1 MNVGFIGTGSMGGV
15 LIQAFIKS
23 NALKPD
29 QILIT
34 NRTIKKAEQLVEM
47 HPGIHL
53 SHSIQE
59 LVIHSDILFLCVKP
73 MEFRSVLDII
83 APLIRKEQ
91 VIVSI
96 TSPVLI
102 RHLESKLPC
111 KIAKIIPSITNFERS
126 GATLCMY
133 GSLMTDK
140 DKELLE
146 SLLCHISAP
155 VRIDERHARVT
166 SDISSIGPAFMA
178 FFVEQLVQAA
188 VELTGISRG
197 EANRLA
203 GEMLLGTGLLLT
215 SGGYSPETLQQR
227 VSVPGGITAKALQ
240 LLQKRTDG
248 IFLDV
253 IKATHAKYEEDLNKV
268 EEMMYEVK

>member
-1 MNVGFIGTGSMGGV
+1 MNVGFIGTGSMGSV

-23 NALKPD
+23 NALKPE

-34 NRTIKKAEQLVEM
+34 NRTIEKAKLLVEM
-47 HPGIHL
+47 YPGIQL
-53 SHSIQE
+53 SDSIQE
-59 LVIHSDILFLCVKP
+59 ITVHSDILFLCVKP
-73 MEFRSVLDII
+73 LEYGALLDAI
-83 APLIRKEQ
+83 APYGRMEQ
-91 VIVSI
+91 IIVSI
-96 TSPVLI
+96 TSPILI
-102 RHLESKLPC
+102 RHLEARLPC
-111 KIAKIIPSITNFERS
+111 KIAKIIPSITNYERS

-133 GSLMTDK
+133 GSLMSDK

-178 FFVEQLVQAA
+178 FFVEQLVQSA
-188 VELTGISRG
+188 VEFTGISRD

-215 SGGYSPETLQQR
+215 SGGFSPETLQQR

-240 LLQKRTDG
+240 LLLYRTEG
-248 IFLDV
+248 VFLDV
-253 IKATHAKYEEDLNKV
+253 IKATHAKYDEDLIKV
-268 EEMMYEVK
+268 EEMMSDA

>member
-1 MNVGFIGTGSMGGV
+1 VKVGFIGTGSMGGV
-15 LIQAFIKS
+15 LIQSFIKS
-23 NALKPD
+23 NALKPEE
-29 QILIT
+29 ILIT
-34 NRTIKKAEQLVEM
+34 NRTIKKAELLAEM
-47 HPGIHL
+47 NPGIHL
-53 SHSIQE
+53 SHTAEEVAIY
-59 LVIHSDILFLCVKP
+59 SDILFLCVKP
-73 MEFRSVLDII
+73 LEYRSLINII
-83 APLIRKEQ
+83 APFLRSDQI
-91 VIVSI
+91 VISI

-102 RHLESKLPC
+102 RHLEAKLPC
-111 KIAKIIPSITNFERS
+111 KIAKVIPSITNFELS

-146 SLLCHISAP
+146 SLLCHISKP

-178 FFVEQLVQAA
+178 FFVEQLVHAA
-188 VELTGISRG
+188 VEITNISRE

-215 SGGYSPETLQQR
+215 AGGFTPDTLQQR

-240 LLQKRTDG
+240 LLHHRTEG
-248 IFLDV
+248 VFLDV
-253 IKATHAKYEEDLNKV
+253 IKATHAKYDEDLDKV
-268 EEMMYEVK
+268 EEMM

>member
-15 LIQAFIKS
+15 LIHALIKS
-23 NALKPD
+23 NALKPE

-34 NRTIKKAEQLVEM
+34 NRTIEKAELLVDMYPGVQLSQSAHEVAV
-47 HPGIHL
+47 HC
-53 SHSIQE
+53 
-59 LVIHSDILFLCVKP
+59 DILFLCVKP
-73 MEFRSVLDII
+73 LEYRTLLDLI
-83 APLIRKEQ
+83 APCIRPDQ
-91 VIVSI
+91 IIVSI

-102 RHLESKLPC
+102 RHLEAKLPC

-133 GSLMTDK
+133 GSLMSDK

-146 SLLCHISAP
+146 SLLYHISAP

-178 FFVEQLVQAA
+178 FFVEQLVHAA
-188 VELTGISRG
+188 VEVTGISRK

-215 SGGYSPETLQQR
+215 SGGFSPETLQQR

-240 LLQKRTDG
+240 LLQRRTDG
-248 IFLDV
+248 VFLDV
-253 IKATHAKYEEDLNKV
+253 IKATHDKYNEDLDKV
-268 EEMMYEVK
+268 DEMMR